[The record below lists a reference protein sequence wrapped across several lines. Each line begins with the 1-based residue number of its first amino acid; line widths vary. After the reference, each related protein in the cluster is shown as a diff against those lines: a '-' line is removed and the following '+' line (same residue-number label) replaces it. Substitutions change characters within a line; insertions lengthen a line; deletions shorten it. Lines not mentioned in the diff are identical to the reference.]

1 MQHQKPIL
9 LKNKYNLFA
18 DSIKALYD
26 STMNRIDGRFCCTQ
40 EKLTHQLNP
49 RIFGRRFEQF
59 VICQLMA
66 RIHYKRLDLQFYY
79 WRTNHG
85 AEVDLLLCAGN
96 RIVCALEII
105 SSHNI
110 VGEQLGGLKSFIKDN
125 PGIPAYVLGA
135 GQSRRRLHDDI
146 TVISWDEYILEELE
160 VFE

>member
-1 MQHQKPIL
+1 
-9 LKNKYNLFA
+9 
-18 DSIKALYD
+18 
-26 STMNRIDGRFCCTQ
+26 
-40 EKLTHQLNP
+40 
-49 RIFGRRFEQF
+49 
-59 VICQLMA
+59 MA
-66 RIHYKRLDLQFYY
+66 RIHYKRLDRQFYY

-96 RIVCALEII
+96 RIVCALEIK

-146 TVISWDEYILEELE
+146 TVITGTNLFLKNWKYLNIESRACKSEKQSVQTGAGLL
-160 VFE
+160 